1 MGPPHPPLNPFG
13 SSSFTH
19 TYSLLLLGLGIGVDR
34 PHRPHPHHPTK
45 SQSVSE
51 KGANTHSQWW
61 LPLSLIK

>member
-1 MGPPHPPLNPFG
+1 MGPPHPPLNPFVHHP
-13 SSSFTH
+13 SH

-51 KGANTHSQWW
+51 RRKHTVSGGPFRSSREQ
-61 LPLSLIK
+61 